1 MAGLLVGLLLQEI
14 VEQGSP
20 LKQFA
25 LPILCD
31 IPKASKRAR
40 AELKL
45 HNGVQFFLTL
55 LSTDYW
61 QEKALDALLKWLDDE
76 GPHVAK
82 YMSSSH
88 GVGQLRV
95 ILESKSA
102 SSFVTMLPL
111 LKQVRVHAWRLR
123 TRLLLRHHAS
133 P

>member
-1 MAGLLVGLLLQEI
+1 MGGD
-14 VEQGSP
+14 G
-20 LKQFA
+20 
-25 LPILCD
+25 
-31 IPKASKRAR
+31 AR